1 MVAFTDSAEDAF
13 GKVMSWPDTLMPLA
27 YELCTD
33 QEMGGEGME
42 AKFKLAELIVGS
54 YWGEKAAENARAN
67 WTATFSKGET
77 PENILEIKA
86 DEQNFLSDTLIGQG
100 IIASKNEWRR
110 LVNDGAV
117 SMDGEKIT
125 NLLAQAK
132 SGTYRIG
139 KHRFLKISTNT

>member
-1 MVAFTDSAEDAF
+1 
-13 GKVMSWPDTLMPLA
+13 
-27 YELCTD
+27 
-33 QEMGGEGME
+33 ME